1 MRVDE
6 ERWGTS
12 IVAAAVGLLMV
23 SLSLLLL
30 LCSREMMW
38 NLDVVL
44 MGTTR
49 DIVFVGVKASAP
61 PIGSE

>member
-6 ERWGTS
+6 ERWGTL
-12 IVAAAVGLLMV
+12 IVAAVVGLLMV
-23 SLSLLLL
+23 SLSLLL

>member
-1 MRVDE
+1 M
-6 ERWGTS
+6 RWGTL

-38 NLDVVL
+38 NLDAL
-44 MGTTR
+44 MGTR
-49 DIVFVGVKASAP
+49 DDDGTKASAP
-61 PIGSE
+61 PIGSEK

>member
-6 ERWGTS
+6 ERWGTL
-12 IVAAAVGLLMV
+12 IVAAVVGLLMV
-23 SLSLLLL
+23 SLSLLL

-49 DIVFVGVKASAP
+49 DDVFVGVKKASAP